1 MEEIIT
7 ITSLLYIE
15 AFLIDH
21 KYNQDNSINIKKKK
35 VLNVLSEIEEIAKKN
50 SLPSIGPI
58 KGKIIGD
65 IIKKHKP
72 KRILEIGTLHG
83 YSAILMANI
92 LQSINDDNDND
103 HNNSKKII
111 VTCLEIDKDLVNIA
125 IKNIERAGLSDRIEI
140 ITGDALDIIPKL
152 DTSHYRF
159 DLVFLDAIKEQYL
172 SYLKFLEENS
182 LLDKKSIIVADNVLL
197 YEKEMKDY
205 LEYVRNSGRYNSYT
219 TETTLEFNKN
229 VKDALEVSITANVD

>member
-1 MEEIIT
+1 M
-7 ITSLLYIE
+7 
-15 AFLIDH
+15 
-21 KYNQDNSINIKKKK
+21 YNNKTRKVDNSINIKRKK
-35 VLNVLSEIEEIAKKN
+35 VLDVLSEIEEIAKRN

-58 KGKIIGD
+58 KGKILGD

-83 YSAILMANI
+83 YSAILIANI
-92 LQSINDDNDND
+92 LLSINDDNDND
-103 HNNSKKII
+103 HNNIPKKII
-111 VTCLEIDKDLVNIA
+111 VTCLEIDKNLVNIA
-125 IKNIERAGLSDRIEI
+125 IRNIEKAGLSDRIEI

-159 DLVFLDAIKEQYL
+159 DLVFIDAIKEQYL
-172 SYLKFLEENS
+172 SYLKLLEENS
-182 LLDKKSIIVADNVLL
+182 LLDKNSIIVADNVLL
-197 YEKEMKDY
+197 YQKEMKDY

-229 VKDALEVSITANVD
+229 VKDALEVSITANID